1 MSDPLTERGFGIYL
15 HWPFCASLC
24 PYCDFNSYVAKTVD
38 YARWEQAIKAELKR
52 HHAETRGR
60 SLDSIFFGGGT
71 PSLMPPSLVNGILGC
86 IDDLWGI
93 SPDTE
98 VTLEANPGSVDAD
111 NFAGFRS
118 AGVGRI
124 SMGVQALND
133 PDLAKLGRLHST
145 SEALAALD
153 IATATFDRVSIDL
166 IYARQDQSLADWE
179 AELRSALGYGLRH
192 LSLYQ
197 LTIEP
202 GTAFGDRFAR
212 GSLTGLPS
220 EDTAADMFL
229 LTQALCEEA
238 GLPAYEVSNHAESGQ
253 ESRHNLIYWKQGDWL
268 GIGPGAHGRL
278 TLDGRRYAT
287 DTHRAPG
294 AWLKA
299 AEDGSGE
306 KERHEID
313 TGDRADEALIMGLR
327 TRDGLDLAMMETLG
341 WFPPNDVVADLCDLG
356 MIEASNSRLRVTKSG
371 RAVLNP
377 IIAKL
382 AGA

>member
-1 MSDPLTERGFGIYL
+1 
-15 HWPFCASLC
+15 
-24 PYCDFNSYVAKTVD
+24 
-38 YARWEQAIKAELKR
+38 
-52 HHAETRGR
+52 
-60 SLDSIFFGGGT
+60 
-71 PSLMPPSLVNGILGC
+71 
-86 IDDLWGI
+86 
-93 SPDTE
+93 
-98 VTLEANPGSVDAD
+98 
-111 NFAGFRS
+111 
-118 AGVGRI
+118 
-124 SMGVQALND
+124 
-133 PDLAKLGRLHST
+133 
-145 SEALAALD
+145 
-153 IATATFDRVSIDL
+153 
-166 IYARQDQSLADWE
+166 
-179 AELRSALGYGLRH
+179 
-192 LSLYQ
+192 
-197 LTIEP
+197 
-202 GTAFGDRFAR
+202 
-212 GSLTGLPS
+212 
-220 EDTAADMFL
+220 
-229 LTQALCEEA
+229 LTQGLCEEA